1 MIGQEATGGATAPV
15 IPPALRCL
23 LIVWRC
29 SEHLQKL
36 RATLDQLGVEA
47 IYCTSP
53 LAVCGACEQGYDLA
67 IVDVEPRFLT
77 GILTTMRGSNACTKI
92 PVWVESSRLY
102 EDSNLTG
109 LLPQFRAM
117 PCNIYELTKLIHLRL
132 ASAVALHQSR
142 PLNL

>member
-29 SEHLQKL
+29 PEHLQRL
-36 RATLDQLGVEA
+36 RAILDQLGVET

-53 LAVCGACEQGYDLA
+53 LEVCCACEQEFDLA
-67 IVDVEPRFLT
+67 IVDVEPRFLP
-77 GILTTMRGSNACTKI
+77 GILTTMRGSNACAEI

-102 EDSNLTG
+102 EDAKWAGVLS
-109 LLPQFRAM
+109 PFRAM

-132 ASAVALHQSR
+132 ASAVALHHSR
-142 PLNL
+142 SL